1 MARRRR
7 ALPPGRYH
15 PGGAWWP
22 EADGSEAGPRV
33 DHVTCI
39 PHNFKNMVDRWS
51 SMAKEVAEGRTSGAG
66 TASSS
71 GAGTA
76 SSSGAEGDDV
86 VDELNPLRDGEEFFR
101 WRRVLDVLDD
111 GEVEV
116 RAALIGAADKQHT
129 NVKRALVDSQ
139 RLSAALW
146 EAMLIREAAVFGILS
161 NFLSA
166 ILDTGLTHQVR
177 RFYIRAAHTL
187 AVRSL
192 GLELTQSV
200 TRMRHRVMLSG
211 QAQNML
217 AATEIILDVTRDH
230 PSQER
235 ALGDNTPLEHR
246 FAELYRPW
254 GDRGNAEQVVCT
266 LVKSEAVSSLGRRRS
281 RKYTMP
287 QGKEHANDWNDGG
300 GLRMH
305 AWMNLLGYDL
315 SSYKREEGRL
325 DAHARAQKYEQ
336 GRDARKAGRGK
347 DATTR
352 TYQARHV
359 TM

>member
-1 MARRRR
+1 
-7 ALPPGRYH
+7 
-15 PGGAWWP
+15 
-22 EADGSEAGPRV
+22 
-33 DHVTCI
+33 
-39 PHNFKNMVDRWS
+39 
-51 SMAKEVAEGRTSGAG
+51 
-66 TASSS
+66 
-71 GAGTA
+71 
-76 SSSGAEGDDV
+76 
-86 VDELNPLRDGEEFFR
+86 
-101 WRRVLDVLDD
+101 
-111 GEVEV
+111 
-116 RAALIGAADKQHT
+116 
-129 NVKRALVDSQ
+129 
-139 RLSAALW
+139 
-146 EAMLIREAAVFGILS
+146 MLIREAAVFGILS